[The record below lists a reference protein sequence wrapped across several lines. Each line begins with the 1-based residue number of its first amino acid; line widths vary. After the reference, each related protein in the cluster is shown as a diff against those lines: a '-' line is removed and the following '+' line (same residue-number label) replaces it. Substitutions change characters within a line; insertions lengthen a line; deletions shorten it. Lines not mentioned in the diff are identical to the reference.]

1 MDGSVSPT
9 WFWSSESEATPYSGL
24 KLIHIYASV
33 HPSCYLLSPSVS
45 MLIPVSLLIQFSPF
59 LLFQDIQ
66 YITSVCVLISN
77 GNWCRV
83 SVLMDILCQGT
94 ENTTAKGCRTFYTF
108 MGVSATLFLFFFYK
122 TLFKMSL
129 VYLIFHF
136 FLFKV
141 LKLKLNY
148 IYLSKTT
155 LYCSVNVEIQKTKL
169 LKIKTKWKIK
179 IISKTNFSD
188 SIIYPKIH
196 PWK

>member
-1 MDGSVSPT
+1 MDGSVSLT

-94 ENTTAKGCRTFYTF
+94 ENTTAKGCRTFHTF
-108 MGVSATLFLFFFYK
+108 MGGSSTFTKLSKNFSWCHLFISF
-122 TLFKMSL
+122 
-129 VYLIFHF
+129 LI

-141 LKLKLNY
+141 LQLKCNCLF
-148 IYLSKTT
+148 
-155 LYCSVNVEIQKTKL
+155 IQ
-169 LKIKTKWKIK
+169 
-179 IISKTNFSD
+179 D
-188 SIIYPKIH
+188 YPIFFC
-196 PWK
+196 